1 MNVGCEFELSIK
13 DVALKISQQMGYE
26 GEIVWNSDMP
36 DGTPRKK
43 LDTTRINNLGWVA
56 KTDLDKG
63 LELTIK
69 EYKKI
74 I

>member
-1 MNVGCEFELSIK
+1 
-13 DVALKISQQMGYE
+13 MGKT
-26 GEIVWNSDMP
+26 VWNSEMP

-69 EYKKI
+69 EYKKNYLKI
-74 I
+74 